1 MTLKNGHF
9 PLFLLNLTEFHHFQA
24 LGTKLAEYTAEAIRM
39 KKHDDVLSIYL
50 KEINSIP
57 LLTREEEIELS
68 QKAKNGDKAA
78 RDKMIKA
85 NLRFVVR
92 VAKKYQN
99 HGLDL
104 SDLISEGNIGLI
116 NAIEK
121 FEPSRG
127 YHFISYAVWWIN
139 QSILKAVS
147 EKSRAIRL
155 PLNRANE
162 LVRIEYASNLI
173 NGTLSESEEVEQ
185 IADMLNMPESKVR
198 ELLAI
203 SNGMVSLDAK
213 VSASEND
220 NSVVGDYYEDETYAR
235 PEEHTVEVALKDDVD
250 SLLKTLRPN
259 EQKVIRLRYGL
270 NGYKPMSLQEIGE
283 ECNLTKERVRQIE
296 KKAIFRLQ
304 NPSRIKR
311 LEGYLAA

>member
-1 MTLKNGHF
+1 M
-9 PLFLLNLTEFHHFQA
+9 
-24 LGTKLAEYTAEAIRM
+24 
-39 KKHDDVLSIYL
+39 KHDDVLAMYL
-50 KEINSIP
+50 KEINKVP
-57 LLTREEEIELS
+57 LLTREEEIELAE
-68 QKAKNGDKAA
+68 KAKKGDKVA
-78 RDKMIKA
+78 RDKIINA

-104 SDLISEGNIGLI
+104 TDLISEGNIGLMT
-116 NAIEK
+116 AIEK

-139 QSILKAVS
+139 QSILKALS

-173 NGTLSESEEVEQ
+173 NGTLSESEECEQ
-185 IADMLNMPESKVR
+185 IAEMLNMPEAKVR
-198 ELLAI
+198 ELLSI
-203 SNGMVSLDAK
+203 SNDMVSLDSK
-213 VSASEND
+213 ASSKDGD
-220 NSVVGDYYEDETYAR
+220 NSVIGDYFEDETYAK
-235 PEEHTVEVALKDDVD
+235 PEDATVSNALKEDMNN
-250 SLLKTLRPN
+250 LLDTLKPN
-259 EQKVIRLRYGL
+259 EARVLRLRYGL
-270 NGYKPMSLQEIGE
+270 NGLKPMSLQEIGK

-304 NPSRIKR
+304 NPTRMKR
-311 LEGYLAA
+311 LDGYLAA

>member
-1 MTLKNGHF
+1 
-9 PLFLLNLTEFHHFQA
+9 
-24 LGTKLAEYTAEAIRM
+24 M
-39 KKHDDVLSIYL
+39 KKHDDVLSMYL
-50 KEINSIP
+50 KEINKVP

-68 QKAKNGDKAA
+68 KKAKKGDKAA
-78 RDKMIKA
+78 RDKMINA

-104 SDLISEGNIGLI
+104 TDLISEGNIGLI

-139 QSILKAVS
+139 QSILKALS

-173 NGTLSESEEVEQ
+173 NGTLTDSEEVEQ
-185 IADMLNMPESKVR
+185 IADMLNMPQSKVR

-203 SNGMVSLDAK
+203 SNGTVSLDAK
-213 VSASEND
+213 ASSSEND
-220 NSVVGDYYEDETYAR
+220 NSVLGDYFEDETYTR
-235 PEEHTVEVALKDDVD
+235 PEEATVQSALQNDMNN
-250 SLLKTLRPN
+250 LLKTLRPN
-259 EQKVIRLRYGL
+259 EEKVIRLRYGL
-270 NGYKPMSLQEIGE
+270 GGYKPMSLQEIGE
-283 ECNLTKERVRQIE
+283 QCNLTKERVRQIE